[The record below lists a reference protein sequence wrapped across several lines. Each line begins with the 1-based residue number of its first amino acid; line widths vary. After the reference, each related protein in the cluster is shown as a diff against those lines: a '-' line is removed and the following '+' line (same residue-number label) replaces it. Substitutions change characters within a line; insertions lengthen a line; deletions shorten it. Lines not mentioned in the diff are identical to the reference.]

1 MTSLDPVRVV
11 EAALFS
17 AGKPLLEEEIAEAA
31 QLKLPEVR
39 AALKTLKS
47 EYADSESALEVDK
60 GGQKWAMQLKGRYT
74 ERARKLARMEVP
86 AKVLRTLA
94 LIAFHQPIKQ
104 SELKDMVG
112 SVVYDHVRELH
123 DRGMVNARAEGVTK
137 MLTTSPRFPEYFGL
151 DATDRDGIRRIL
163 AERVGLD
170 PEKVRRA
177 AEDAQQQLPEDDEDA
192 PAPDEEAAAERG
204 DADDAPEPDGEVD
217 DEDDVAS
224 ERAGDVS
231 EALKATTA

>member
-1 MTSLDPVRVV
+1 MSSLDPVRVV

-31 QLKLPEVR
+31 QLKTHEVR
-39 AALKTLKS
+39 AALKKLS
-47 EYADSESALEVDK
+47 AEYRESDSALEVDK
-60 GGQKWAMQLKGRYT
+60 AGQKWAMQLKGRYT

-123 DRGMVNARAEGVTK
+123 DRGMIHARAEGVTK

-170 PEKVRRA
+170 PEKVKQD
-177 AEDAQQQLPEDDEDA
+177 AEAQQRLPEDDEDA
-192 PAPDEEAAAERG
+192 VDSAADGDDGSEA
-204 DADDAPEPDGEVD
+204 EPDWDAEAKETTDG
-217 DEDDVAS
+217 
-224 ERAGDVS
+224 GS
-231 EALKATTA
+231 EALKAATA

>member
-1 MTSLDPVRVV
+1 MTQLDAVRVV

-17 AGKPLLEEEIAEAA
+17 SGKPLLEEEIAEAT
-31 QLKLPEVR
+31 QLKPAEVR
-39 AALKTLKS
+39 DALKALSKQ
-47 EYADSESALEVDK
+47 YAESESALEVSK
-60 GGQKWAMQLKGRYT
+60 AGQKWAMQLKGRYT

-112 SVVYDHVRELH
+112 SVVYDHVKELH
-123 DRGMVNARAEGVTK
+123 ERGMVVARADGVTK
-137 MLTTSPRFPEYFGL
+137 LLTTSPRFPEYFGL
-151 DATDRDGIRRIL
+151 DATDRDGIRSIL

-170 PEKVRRA
+170 PEKVRR
-177 AEDAQQQLPEDDEDA
+177 EAQQTLPEGDDTE
-192 PAPDEEAAAERG
+192 AAERTAVPQEDPEAATSPE
-204 DADDAPEPDGEVD
+204 DAAKAPSDDAPSESD
-217 DEDDVAS
+217 DAEDDS
-224 ERAGDVS
+224 S

>member
-1 MTSLDPVRVV
+1 MSPLDAVRVV

-17 AGKPLLEEEIAEAA
+17 AGKPLLEEEIAEAT
-31 QLKLPEVR
+31 QLKVTEVR
-39 AALKTLKS
+39 AALKELS
-47 EYADSESALEVDK
+47 AEYAGSDSALEVDK
-60 GGQKWAMQLKGRYT
+60 AGQKWAMQLKGRYT

-123 DRGMVNARAEGVTK
+123 ERGMVHARAEGVTK

-170 PEKVRRA
+170 PEKLKRA
-177 AEDAQQQLPEDDEDA
+177 AEAQQTLPDD
-192 PAPDEEAAAERG
+192 
-204 DADDAPEPDGEVD
+204 DADDEAGSEAGDGGGADAEPDREASAEPSTD
-217 DEDDVAS
+217 D
-224 ERAGDVS
+224 GS
-231 EALKATTA
+231 EALKAATA